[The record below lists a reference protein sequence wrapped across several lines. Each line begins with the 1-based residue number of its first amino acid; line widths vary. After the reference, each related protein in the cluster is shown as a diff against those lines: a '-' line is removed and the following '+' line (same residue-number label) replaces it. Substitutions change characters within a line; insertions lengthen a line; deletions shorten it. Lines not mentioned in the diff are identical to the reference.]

1 MTTESDIAAFR
12 EDIRD
17 VKSSIDKMEAA
28 IIKLA
33 VLEER
38 HSSFSSSLERAFSF
52 SSKLEAR
59 IRDLEQNI
67 PIHQLAN
74 ISKSLDEADSSI
86 SRINER
92 VKAIELAQPIQSL
105 TTKWVL
111 TAMGFGFGIL
121 ASFVAKSIGL
131 L

>member
-1 MTTESDIAAFR
+1 MTTESDISAFR
-12 EDIRD
+12 EDIRE

-38 HSSFSSSLERAFSF
+38 HASFSSSLERVFSF
-52 SSKLEAR
+52 AAKLEAR

-74 ISKSLDEADSSI
+74 VSKSLDAAVSSI
-86 SRINER
+86 SKLNDR
-92 VKAIELAQPIQSL
+92 VNAIELAQPIQTL
-105 TTKWVL
+105 TSKWVL

-121 ASFVAKSIGL
+121 ASFAAKSIGL